1 MTSFSGTTLGELCV
15 SDTWFD
21 AKQAAARQARLH
33 RACAKIKEPPL
44 APVNPHPPR
53 LMGEFEIAELYHGR
67 RYEDVRLKR

>member
-1 MTSFSGTTLGELCV
+1 MTS

-33 RACAKIKEPPL
+33 RAYSKLKAEPPL

-53 LMGEFEIAELYHGR
+53 LMGEAEIAELYHGR
-67 RYEDVRLKR
+67 PAAAYPSMVFP